1 MCKSFFIY
9 LTHKIDDQL
18 EMKTYSDDKKEIEK
32 KLWVKSKFFLCRKE
46 FAESDTVRHHTLA
59 PSTKVQTCA
68 ERESSELPS
77 AVPSYFDFF
86 KKN

>member
-32 KLWVKSKFFLCRKE
+32 NMGKI
-46 FAESDTVRHHTLA
+46 
-59 PSTKVQTCA
+59 
-68 ERESSELPS
+68 
-77 AVPSYFDFF
+77 
-86 KKN
+86 

>member
-32 KLWVKSKFFLCRKE
+32 KYGKNLSFFMQKGIC
-46 FAESDTVRHHTLA
+46 
-59 PSTKVQTCA
+59 
-68 ERESSELPS
+68 
-77 AVPSYFDFF
+77 
-86 KKN
+86 